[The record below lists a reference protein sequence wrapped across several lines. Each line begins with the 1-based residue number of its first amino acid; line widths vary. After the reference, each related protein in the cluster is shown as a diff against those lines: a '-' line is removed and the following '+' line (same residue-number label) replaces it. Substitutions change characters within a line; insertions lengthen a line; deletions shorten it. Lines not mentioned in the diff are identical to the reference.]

1 MKNANQISHSF
12 YEGCSLSQKKLLPFF
27 EKTDCP
33 FPRKI
38 IALFQKTAPLRKL
51 SAPLYQQ
58 SMLRLLN
65 LCTPFPSRKQKL
77 PTFLNLLSQF
87 PYPTYVSG
95 TPCIPLETSY
105 LTAVIVVLSSAFS
118 YAIYGPVLLLC
129 VEIVPSFHRI

>member
-1 MKNANQISHSF
+1 MRGAVSPRKN
-12 YEGCSLSQKKLLPFF
+12 Y
-27 EKTDCP
+27 CP
-33 FPRKI
+33 FLRKL
-38 IALFQKTAPLRKL
+38 IALFPEKMIALFSENSPPL
-51 SAPLYQQ
+51 SAVHAKTFKLVDTFPLKNTEK
-58 SMLRLLN
+58 LL
-65 LCTPFPSRKQKL
+65 
-77 PTFLNLLSQF
+77 TFLNLLSQF

>member
-1 MKNANQISHSF
+1 MRGAASPRKN
-12 YEGCSLSQKKLLPFF
+12 Y
-27 EKTDCP
+27 CP
-33 FPRKI
+33 FLRKLIALFPEKI
-38 IALFQKTAPLRKL
+38 IALFQKTAPFRKL

-77 PTFLNLLSQF
+77 PTFPNLLSQF

-105 LTAVIVVLSSAFS
+105 LTAVIVILSSAFS
-118 YAIYGPVLLLC
+118 YAIYGPLLLLC